1 MKILFAIFL
10 EQEILWTSNIILLPL
25 LHAGNGNIK
34 ALVLYDL

>member
-1 MKILFAIFL
+1 MILFALFPEL
-10 EQEILWTSNIILLPL
+10 EILWTSNIILLLL